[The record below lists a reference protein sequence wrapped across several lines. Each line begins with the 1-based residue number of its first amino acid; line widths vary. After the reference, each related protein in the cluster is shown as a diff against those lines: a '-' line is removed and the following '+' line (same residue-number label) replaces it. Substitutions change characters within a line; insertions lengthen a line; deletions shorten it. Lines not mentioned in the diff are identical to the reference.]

1 MSNTEPPAIDE
12 LPARHADGPPGLAP
26 ALAAWRDLL
35 GANYVRTEPSA
46 LQAAATA
53 TFATSQ
59 RVLAIVAPASRAEV
73 LGCLA
78 IASAHGVPL
87 YPVSRGR
94 NWGYGSRVP
103 SQPAAAILDL
113 ARMNRIV
120 DYDERLAYVTVEPG
134 VTFQQL
140 HDFLARERSELM
152 LNVTGGPV
160 DGSLIG
166 NILERGIGLGPHAER
181 AQHIGACEVVLPTG
195 ELIHTG
201 YGRFDTPL
209 APLSGAGVGPQLAG
223 LFQQSSYGV
232 VTQMTV
238 WLARKP
244 AYFHTFYYQVRRPE
258 RLPALID
265 TLQEL
270 RLAGPPG
277 AHYSLWNDYKVIST
291 LQQYPWEAAGGR
303 TPLPDATLAQ
313 LRQRWGVA
321 PWNGYG
327 AIYSCSA
334 RHGRAERAL
343 VAQALRGQVDD
354 LRFVSDTT
362 AWAARALA
370 RPLLWLTGYDIARAT
385 RSHDRAAS
393 PWLGAPGGNVA
404 SAYWRK
410 RAPIP
415 ASMDPDADGCGV
427 IWCSPCVPFTGSHVA
442 AAIEIATRVIG
453 AHGFEPN
460 IALVCVTPRVVHAII
475 AILFDRAAPGED
487 ERALECHG
495 ALLRALAERGYLP
508 YRLGLQSAGGLPPP
522 TDDDARLHAALRRAL
537 DPNNIL
543 GPGKY
548 SP

>member
-1 MSNTEPPAIDE
+1 MSNTEPPAIDD
-12 LPARHADGPPGLAP
+12 LPAGQAAGPRELAP

-35 GANYVRTEPSA
+35 GPDHVTTDPAA
-46 LQAAATA
+46 LRAAATA

-59 RVLAIVAPASRAEV
+59 RVLAIITPASRAEV
-73 LGCLA
+73 QGCLA
-78 IASAHGVPL
+78 IANAHAVPL
-87 YPVSRGR
+87 HPISRGR

-103 SQPAAAILDL
+103 SQPAAVLLDL
-113 ARMNRIV
+113 GRMNRIL

-134 VTFQQL
+134 VTFEQL
-140 HDFLARERSELM
+140 HAFLTRERSELM
-152 LNVTGGPV
+152 LNVTGGPA
-160 DGSLIG
+160 DGSLVG
-166 NILERGIGLGPHAER
+166 NVLERGIGLGPYAER

-209 APLSGAGVGPQLAG
+209 APLGGAGIGPQLAG

-232 VTQMTV
+232 VTQMTI

-244 AYFHTFYYQVRRPE
+244 AYFHTFYYQLRRPE

-265 TLQEL
+265 ALQEL

-291 LQQYPWEAAGGR
+291 LQQYPWQDAGGR
-303 TPLPDATLAQ
+303 TPLPAGTLVQ
-313 LRQRWGVA
+313 LRQRWGVQ

-327 AIYSCSA
+327 AIHSPSA

-343 VAQALRGQVDD
+343 VARALRGKVDE

-362 AWAARALA
+362 ARVARALG
-370 RPLLWLTGYDIARAT
+370 RPLRWLTGYDVARAT

-393 PWLGAPGGNVA
+393 PWLGAPGGNIA

-410 RAPIP
+410 QAPMP
-415 ASMDPDADGCGV
+415 ARMDPDADGCGV
-427 IWCSPCVPFTGSHVA
+427 LWCSPCVPFAGQHVNA
-442 AAIEIATRVIG
+442 AAEIAARVIG
-453 AHGFEPN
+453 QYGFEPN

-475 AILFDRAAPGED
+475 AILFDRAAAGED
-487 ERALECHG
+487 QRALDCHD
-495 ALLRALAERGYLP
+495 ALLRALAGQGYLP
-508 YRLGLQSAGGLPPP
+508 YRLGLQSASALPPAH
-522 TDDDARLHAALRRAL
+522 DDDARLHAALRRAL

-548 SP
+548 AP